1 MRSVRTECLVK
12 NISAF
17 CWLYI
22 ELNFKL
28 DFRCEMFC
36 LCLNFN
42 KLRLGNIPVFAALK
56 FKFRKLNQEPRQL
69 SVFSNQFFTCSLC
82 SDYSILNFSLMRD
95 FKTFGA
101 QASHPDLAIYG
112 KKKICPA
119 PTTRGCM
126 RFFRKFNIM

>member
-1 MRSVRTECLVK
+1 MGHPV
-12 NISAF
+12 
-17 CWLYI
+17 

-69 SVFSNQFFTCSLC
+69 SVFSNQFLERDAPYNPLC
-82 SDYSILNFSLMRD
+82 THYSNDNDNDNDNDNVVGHST
-95 FKTFGA
+95 KYTF
-101 QASHPDLAIYG
+101 YRV
-112 KKKICPA
+112 
-119 PTTRGCM
+119 TY
-126 RFFRKFNIM
+126 